1 MSYAPDVDNWTPF
14 LLEFLPKKPGS
25 EPGGADD
32 APMPTATSKFTLN
45 FMLPL
50 LYVIFFIAPSF
61 SLSLTVAFTYN
72 GKSTSPF
79 ALHHS
84 HTSSSE
90 ACALAVLPDRTYTS
104 TTSISSPGPSGKR
117 LILDTMEEEGP
128 LLSIVFDIDIDSLKL
143 LNFLF
148 PSSFE
153 GFCVAGVPPFA
164 CKFSNMKSAT
174 ESALP
179 GPPVVCIF
187 TLRPRRSFVF
197 MDIRGSQPLEYFFK
211 PRSVIST
218 PKTSIFKAAHFA
230 PPAPPSILTSLPA
243 FDATFAPPL
252 LSLCSPKSLILSF
265 DVDAC

>member
-1 MSYAPDVDNWTPF
+1 MF
-14 LLEFLPKKPGS
+14 
-25 EPGGADD
+25 
-32 APMPTATSKFTLN
+32 
-45 FMLPL
+45 PL

-72 GKSTSPF
+72 GNSISPF

-84 HTSSSE
+84 YTSSRE
-90 ACALAVLPDRTYTS
+90 ACARAVFPDRINTS
-104 TTSISSPGPSGKR
+104 TISFSSPGPRGSR
-117 LILDTMEEEGP
+117 LILETVEDEGA
-128 LLSIVFDIDIDSLKL
+128 LLSSVLGIDIDSLK
-143 LNFLF
+143 FFIVLF

-153 GFCVAGVPPFA
+153 GFCVVDAPPFLY
-164 CKFSNMKSAT
+164 KFSSMKSAT

-218 PKTSIFKAAHFA
+218 LKTSIFKAAHFV
-230 PPAPPSILTSLPA
+230 PPAPPSALTSLPD
-243 FDATFAPPL
+243 FDATFTPPL
-252 LSLCSPKSLILSF
+252 PALPLCSPESF
-265 DVDAC
+265 VVSFVTC